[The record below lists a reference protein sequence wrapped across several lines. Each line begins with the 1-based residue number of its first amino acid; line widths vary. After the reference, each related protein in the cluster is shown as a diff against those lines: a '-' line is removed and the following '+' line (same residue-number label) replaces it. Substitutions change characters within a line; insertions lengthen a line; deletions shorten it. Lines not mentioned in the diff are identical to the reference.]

1 MQHNME
7 TITFFNGEKYIHSE
21 YTTAL
26 KLNKLPN
33 EVKDIILELRE
44 KDNTKVVIDDSAEA
58 N

>member
-1 MQHNME
+1 MK

-33 EVKDIILELRE
+33 EVKDIILELRK
-44 KDNTKVVIDDSAEA
+44 KDNTQVVVDEEVEA

>member
-1 MQHNME
+1 ME